1 MMTGR
6 TSTSAMRSETMAT
19 GTAPSR
25 NTTSALQLN
34 PNNDLAHAGL
44 GLVLAARG
52 DLDGTITEER
62 EALRLNP
69 NNAAVHASLGDAL
82 EQKGDRAAALTEY
95 RAAATLDPKNINYKQ
110 NCERLMQQSNR

>member
-1 MMTGR
+1 
-6 TSTSAMRSETMAT
+6 
-19 GTAPSR
+19 
-25 NTTSALQLN
+25 
-34 PNNDLAHAGL
+34 
-44 GLVLAARG
+44 VLAARG
-52 DLDGTITEER
+52 NLDGTIAEER

-95 RAAATLDPKNINYKQ
+95 RAAATLDPKNVNYKQ